1 MLIPP
6 SISYSQSSLPFSATS
21 GYTGLTVPLL
31 MYLLLQEKMLHL
43 LHSLSQTY
51 CCLWTSP
58 CAVDRMSIQKCGVL
72 GHYVFNKPGWRIH
85 FPLKHLSFG
94 AAVIEK
100 KKGEKKCFLWTEES
114 HLHSFSGKLALF
126 LSLAIDQRLFDPF
139 GIAEAICA
147 SDAHIRHFFTL
158 GLMSRSTSLKTN
170 VLYCVLGGTKLPPT
184 QNNCLALTVSVD
196 GLAPHFTLQS
206 TEFGLCCPGIFF

>member
-1 MLIPP
+1 
-6 SISYSQSSLPFSATS
+6 
-21 GYTGLTVPLL
+21 

-94 AAVIEK
+94 TAVIEK
-100 KKGEKKCFLWTEES
+100 KKGEKKCFSLDWGIPPTQFQRKVGFVFISSHWLETVWSLWDS
-114 HLHSFSGKLALF
+114 WG
-126 LSLAIDQRLFDPF
+126 DPYLL
-139 GIAEAICA
+139 CT
-147 SDAHIRHFFTL
+147 HQTFFTL

-170 VLYCVLGGTKLPPT
+170 GLYRVLGGTKLPPT
-184 QNNCLALTVSVD
+184 QNNCLVLTVSVD